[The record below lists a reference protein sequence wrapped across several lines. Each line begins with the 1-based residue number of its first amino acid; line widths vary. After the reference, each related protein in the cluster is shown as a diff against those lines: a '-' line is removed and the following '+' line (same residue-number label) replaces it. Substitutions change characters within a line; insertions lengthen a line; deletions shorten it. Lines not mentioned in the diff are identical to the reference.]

1 MYYTRHFEHFFP
13 LPVPDIYIPSLT
25 VEIEWP
31 FEETYIDF
39 RRMVLKAES
48 NGVVG
53 YELLFTM
60 LSSRYVGSF
69 KCVIDEV

>member
-1 MYYTRHFEHFFP
+1 M
-13 LPVPDIYIPSLT
+13 PDVYIPSLT

-48 NGVVG
+48 NGEVVG

-60 LSSRYVGSF
+60 LSSRSVVPSAS
-69 KCVIDEV
+69 KME